1 MNLHFGIC
9 WIEDQASGAE
19 VEAVEQAVRNN
30 GFEPKIDRIES
41 EQDIQAFSTRQ
52 QHFQDYD
59 LILLDLRLGRGLRGD
74 DIAPNVRNAFRSTPI
89 LFYSAEDEVGLRR
102 KMAEKLVDGVYCVH
116 RDRMSVRV
124 GELVGHLAPAL
135 NRLSSMRGLAARVV
149 AECDQDFRAILT
161 HLAAMGSEAEIVQS
175 LKEKVREG
183 AGRQVAEIEPI
194 ATLEGL
200 LSSHYVHSGALYLET
215 REQSA
220 AAGGD
225 EAMDI
230 LRSLRKGYQSQVLAR
245 RNTLAHALET
255 RTERGWEITRVGAA
269 PLTVEK
275 FQTYRRDFLNQLDHV
290 RRLRVLL
297 VGE

>member
-9 WIEDQASGAE
+9 WIEDQAGDAE
-19 VEAVEQAVRNN
+19 VEAVEQAVRDN

-41 EQDIQAFSTRQ
+41 ERDIQIFSARQ

-59 LILLDLRLGRGLRGD
+59 LILLDLTLGSGLRGD
-74 DIAPNVRNAFRSTPI
+74 DIAPNIRNSFRSTPI
-89 LFYSAEDEVGLRR
+89 LFYSAEDEANLRR
-102 KMAEKLVDGVYCVH
+102 KMADKLVDGVYCVH
-116 RDRMSVRV
+116 RNRMSVRV

-161 HLAAMGSEAEIVQS
+161 HLAAQGLEAEIVQS
-175 LKEKVREG
+175 LKQKVREG
-183 AGRQVAEIEPI
+183 AEKQVADIEPI
-194 ATLEGL
+194 ANLEGL
-200 LSSHYVHSGALYLET
+200 LSSHYIHSGALYLET
-215 REQSA
+215 RERAA

-225 EAMDI
+225 DAMDL
-230 LRSLRKGYQSQVLAR
+230 LRSLRRGYQSQVLGR

-255 RTERGWEITRVGAA
+255 RTENGWEITRVGAP
-269 PLTVEK
+269 PLTVDK
-275 FQTYRRDFLNQLDHV
+275 FQAYRRDFLAQLDHV
-290 RRLRVLL
+290 RRLRALL